1 MLLVSSGPGIL
12 THPKMPT
19 RPSAAFVP
27 RRALSGGRGTLTD
40 MAYDEDLAHR
50 IREALQDEP
59 GIREKRM
66 FGGLGF
72 LAGGNLAVSASGQ
85 GGLMVRVD
93 PADTGALV
101 DGRAVRRMVMRGRE
115 MDGWLRVDLAAVDT
129 DDQLRGWVGRGL
141 AYARSLPPK

>member
-1 MLLVSSGPGIL
+1 
-12 THPKMPT
+12 
-19 RPSAAFVP
+19 
-27 RRALSGGRGTLTD
+27 
-40 MAYDEDLAHR
+40 MAYDEDLANR
-50 IREALQDEP
+50 IREAVQDEP

-93 PADTGALV
+93 PADTEALV
-101 DGRAVRRMVMRGRE
+101 DGQAVRRMVMRGRE
-115 MDGWLRVDLAAVDT
+115 MDGWLQVDLHAVAT
-129 DDQLRGWVGRGL
+129 DDRLRGWVERGV